1 MGIVLD
7 DTCAQGQMNRGL
19 VKWPEIFK
27 HDRSSNTNKVEIE
40 TDGHKEHA
48 SEKQDG

>member
-7 DTCAQGQMNRGL
+7 DTCAEGQMNRGL

-27 HDRSSNTNKVEIE
+27 HRRSSDINKVEIE
-40 TDGHKEHA
+40 TNGKKEQE
-48 SEKQDG
+48 SEKQES